1 MGKLNLSKIAKNF
14 QKSTAKYSPDIL
26 IAIGIVGMVTT
37 TVMAVKATPK
47 AIRLMEEEK
56 ERQNAELL
64 EEAIEDGNN
73 VCNQINKLNAIDT
86 IKVTWKCY
94 APAAVMCLLSAG
106 CILSGNKVNKKRNA
120 ALATAYALTESAFN
134 EYKSKVVETIGEK
147 KEQTIRDSIAKDK
160 IVENPVS
167 KCEIYETGHGKTLC
181 YDAMSG
187 RYFRS
192 DIEHI
197 KKVVNKLNKR
207 MLSEMYISLN
217 DFYYEI
223 GLRCTDRG
231 DEVGWNINNEGF
243 IELNPSSCLNE
254 DDEPV
259 WVLGYYVGPRYD
271 YTKLY

>member
-1 MGKLNLSKIAKNF
+1 MIKLNFSKAVKNF
-14 QKSTAKYSPDIL
+14 QKYAVKHSPDIL
-26 IAIGIVGMVTT
+26 IAIGIAGMVTT
-37 TVMAVKATPK
+37 TIMAVKETPK
-47 AIRLMEEEK
+47 AIKLMEEEK
-56 ERQNAELL
+56 ERQNAKLL
-64 EEAIEDGNN
+64 EEAVENGQDA
-73 VCNQINKLNAIDT
+73 CEQISKLNAIDI

-94 APAAVMCLLSAG
+94 TPAVILCILSAG
-106 CILSGNKVNKKRNA
+106 CILSGNKVNKRKNA
-120 ALATAYALTESAFN
+120 ALATAYALTENAFS
-134 EYKSKVVETIGEK
+134 EYKNKVVETIGEK

-160 IVENPVS
+160 IVDNPVS
-167 KCEIYETGHGKTLC
+167 RCEVYDTGYGKTLC

-231 DEVGWNINNEGF
+231 EEVGWNINNEGF
-243 IELNPSSCLNE
+243 IDLNPSSCLNE

-259 WVLGYYVGPRYD
+259 WVLGYRVGPRYD